1 MKKLDPKSLDETTRK
16 YIKVISL
23 EASKINS
30 IANFITKA
38 NFNLK
43 ASEIEVDLVDFMID
57 YLNEVYIYEDSVID
71 TNLKISIL
79 ANDSSFIKT
88 IRPLEITTILDNFIS
103 NAEKAKSSSLKF
115 TFMKSNSNLQIL
127 IEDDGQGIN
136 PENIHEIFDLG
147 FTTTDG
153 SGIGLYQVQDII
165 VNKMKG
171 AIAVNSEVN
180 RGTNFKLTIP

>member
-1 MKKLDPKSLDETTRK
+1 MKKLDPKTLDEATKK

-43 ASEIEVDLVDFMID
+43 ASEIEINLVDFVID
-57 YLNEVYIYEDSVID
+57 YLNEVYIHENAVID
-71 TNLKISIL
+71 TNLKISIV
-79 ANDSSFIKT
+79 DMGCSFLT
-88 IRPLEITTILDNFIS
+88 SIRPLEITTVLDNFIS
-103 NAEKAKSSSLKF
+103 NAEKAKASSLKF
-115 TFMKSNSNLQIL
+115 TFVKANSNLQIL
-127 IEDDGQGIN
+127 IADDGQGIK
-136 PENIHEIFDLG
+136 PENIGDIFDLG

-165 VNKMKG
+165 TNKMNGTISVESELNKG
-171 AIAVNSEVN
+171 
-180 RGTNFKLTIP
+180 TTFKITIP